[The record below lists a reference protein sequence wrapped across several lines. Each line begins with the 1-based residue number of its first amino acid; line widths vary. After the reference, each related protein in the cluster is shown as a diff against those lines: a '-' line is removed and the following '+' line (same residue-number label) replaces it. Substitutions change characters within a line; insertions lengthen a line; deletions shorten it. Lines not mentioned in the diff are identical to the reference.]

1 MCVMN
6 RFIGVLVMAC
16 IVSTAAAQNTRST
29 EAPKPPR
36 PTYQASKKEKKG
48 AFAFLKKKKKNQGK
62 DEVAEF
68 RSRLQKVYKEKAK
81 EERLA
86 DKPRYKDPTYFGHKK
101 KPKKRPVGKQK
112 FCKVCK
118 IKH

>member
-1 MCVMN
+1 MN
-6 RFIGVLVMAC
+6 KIIGFVLMLFL
-16 IVSTAAAQNTRST
+16 VSGVAAQNTRST

-36 PTYQASKKEKKG
+36 PTYQSSKKDKKG
-48 AFAFLKKKKKNQGK
+48 VFAFLKKNEKKQGK

-68 RSRLQKVYKEKAK
+68 RSRLQKVYKQKAK

-86 DKPRYKDPTYFGHKK
+86 DKPRYKDPSYFGHKK

>member
-6 RFIGVLVMAC
+6 RFIGFMLVLLIA
-16 IVSTAAAQNTRST
+16 TAGLAQNTRST
-29 EAPKPPR
+29 DAPKPPR
-36 PTYQASKKEKKG
+36 PAYQATKKEKKG
-48 AFAFLKKKKKNQGK
+48 AFAFLKKKEKNQGK

-68 RSRLQKVYKEKAK
+68 RARLQKVYKQKAK

-86 DKPRYKDPTYFGHKK
+86 DKPRYKDPTYFGHKR

-112 FCKVCK
+112 FCKICK

>member
-6 RFIGVLVMAC
+6 RFIGFLLIFFIAF
-16 IVSTAAAQNTRST
+16 VSYSQNTRST

-48 AFAFLKKKKKNQGK
+48 AFAFLKKKQKKQGK

-68 RSRLQKVYKEKAK
+68 RDRLQKVYKQKAK
-81 EERLA
+81 EEKLA

>member
-1 MCVMN
+1 MN
-6 RFIGVLVMAC
+6 RFIGVLLLVF
-16 IVSTAAAQNTRST
+16 IVSGAVAQNTRST
-29 EAPKPPR
+29 DTPKPPR
-36 PTYQASKKEKKG
+36 PTYQAKKKEKKG
-48 AFAFLKKKKKNQGK
+48 VFTFLKKKEKNQGR

-86 DKPRYKDPTYFGHKK
+86 DKKRYKDPTYFGHKK
-101 KPKKRPVGKQK
+101 PPKKRPVGKQK